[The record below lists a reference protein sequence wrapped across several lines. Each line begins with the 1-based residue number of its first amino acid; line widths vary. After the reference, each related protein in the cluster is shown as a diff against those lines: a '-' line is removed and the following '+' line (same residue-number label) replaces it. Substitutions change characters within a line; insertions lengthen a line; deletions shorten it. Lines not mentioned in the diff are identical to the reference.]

1 MRWQYRLRSA
11 ETGRKVRDMRPF
23 ILLLIFLLASC
34 SPASVQVTV
43 LVPVTLTPLASATH
57 EPTQS
62 PSPEIAQ
69 TARFTPNPGTPT
81 DEPTPTRE
89 SIQLPLDCD
98 TLAVSDG
105 FYPVN
110 YNPCLVGKNYISLNP
125 PDSRVQCIANGFT
138 AIWTRYTDN
147 TGFAYP
153 SPFVFC
159 EPNGGMKV
167 DIGNQAGSFGLAWN
181 QHNLARGLCYLLKL
195 VVSSDVNGSSNM
207 QNLYFSGSMYSSAQS
222 GERLLSRQSLPRQDG
237 RAEFIWPFIAPYEL
251 HIRLQ
256 QTIVWPEYSGVVVW
270 DSIEVFAAPGY
281 CNNGA
286 VRFE

>member
-1 MRWQYRLRSA
+1 
-11 ETGRKVRDMRPF
+11 MRPLF
-23 ILLLIFLLASC
+23 ALFLLLAAC
-34 SPASVQVTV
+34 TPAPVQVTV
-43 LVPVTLTPLASATH
+43 LVPVTLTPLPSATH
-57 EPTQS
+57 EPTPS
-62 PSPEIAQ
+62 PTPEIAPSA
-69 TARFTPNPGTPT
+69 TFTPNPPT
-81 DEPTPTRE
+81 EEATPTRE
-89 SIQLPLDCD
+89 TVQLPLDCD
-98 TLAVSDG
+98 SLVVSDG

-110 YNPCLVGKNYISLNP
+110 YNPCLIGKNYVSLNP

-138 AIWTRYTDN
+138 AIWQRYSDN

-153 SPFVFC
+153 APFVFC
-159 EPNGGMKV
+159 EANGGMKV
-167 DIGNQAGSFGLAWN
+167 DIGNQAGTFGLAWN

-195 VVSSDVNGSSNM
+195 VVTTDVNGSANM

-256 QTIVWPEYSGVVVW
+256 QTIVWPEYSGVVIW
-270 DSIEVFAAPGY
+270 DSVEIFPAPGY
-281 CNNGA
+281 CENGA